1 MSMRHVPAVAP
12 APAVALVLALAV
24 ALTGSPNAHAQ
35 AVPGPIDP
43 GQLGRELRQPPG
55 PRVQPEVP
63 RIAPKPPRAVEASG
77 ASFRVDAVQVTG
89 NTVLDAEALR
99 PNYAELI
106 GQSVH
111 LADLERAADRMTAQY
126 RAAGYVLSQVIVPE
140 QTLAD
145 GTVTLQVIEGYVDG
159 AVYQG
164 DKVPDVLRNYVQK
177 IIDTRPLTNAALER
191 YLLLINDLPGITAHA
206 ALAPSPTHAGAA
218 QLTLVV
224 TSRRVG
230 ADAGID
236 NRLTRSLGHARVLA
250 GAQLSNALLAQE
262 QFSARVIEGDS
273 NRLTVGSLGWE
284 QAWGSEGFKTSAT
297 FGAVRTRPNLALPQ
311 TSSSRSL
318 DVGASHAVLRSRD
331 RNVSLRATWSAL
343 NSRADIADGGAQLFD
358 DRVRALRIGLSAD
371 LADAWGGVN
380 LVDLEASLGLAG
392 TGSDLPSR
400 AGANP
405 HFHKLAV
412 FASRLQPIAQHWSF
426 LVAAQ
431 GQATGSTLYSSEQFS
446 VGGENFLRGFDPSE
460 LIGDRGWAGKFELR
474 LTPRDDV
481 MVYAFYD
488 RARAENSDAA
498 QPVSGGSKA
507 ASAGAGVRGSY
518 RAFSAY
524 LEYAQP
530 LLRDVAAEGNRHGR
544 LFGGLRYVF

>member
-1 MSMRHVPAVAP
+1 MSMRYALTRPATALTV
-12 APAVALVLALAV
+12 VALVTAAQV
-24 ALTGSPNAHAQ
+24 ARAQ

-43 GQLGRELRQPPG
+43 GQLGRELRQPPA

-63 RIAPKPPRAVEASG
+63 RVAPTPPRAVEATG
-77 ASFRVDAVQVTG
+77 AAFRVDAVRVQG
-89 NTVLDAEALR
+89 NTVLDADRLR
-99 PNYAELI
+99 PNYAALI

-111 LADLERAADRMTAQY
+111 LADLETAADRMTAQY

-145 GTVTLQVIEGYVDG
+145 GTVTFQVIEGYVDS

-191 YLLLINDLPGITAHA
+191 YLLLINDVPGISAHA
-206 ALAPSPTHAGAA
+206 ALAPSPTNIGAA

-224 TSRRVG
+224 ATQRAG
-230 ADAGID
+230 GDIGID
-236 NRLTRSLGHARVLA
+236 NRLTRSLGHARA
-250 GAQLSNALLAQE
+250 IGGAQLSNGLLAQE

-273 NRLTVGSLGWE
+273 NRVTVGSLGWE

-318 DVGASHAVLRSRD
+318 DLTVSYPVLRSRD
-331 RNVSLRATWSAL
+331 RNLYLRATGSAL
-343 NSRADIADGGAQLFD
+343 NSRADIADGGAPLFD
-358 DRVRALRIGLSAD
+358 DRVRALRIGVSAD

-380 LVDLEASLGLAG
+380 LVDLEASFGLDG

-405 HFHKLAV
+405 HFHKLSL
-412 FASRLQPIAQHWSF
+412 FASRLQPIAPRWSV

-431 GQATGSTLYSSEQFS
+431 GQATGSTLYSSEQFG

-460 LIGDRGWAGKFELR
+460 LIGDRGWAGKLELR
-474 LTPRDDV
+474 FTPRDDV

-488 RARAENSDAA
+488 RARVENADSA
-498 QPVSGGSKA
+498 QSVSGGAKA

-518 RAFSAY
+518 RAVSAY